1 MQCIISVL
9 GTWSF
14 SFLFAL
20 EMTFSIVKQKEK
32 LKFSTFSVTN
42 ASTIS
47 FSCLD
52 FYLVVKKKLLLIV
65 QIHCWFL
72 LWWKCVPSFC
82 ICMVWLQ
89 FGSMTVAGNINSS
102 RKEHAQC
109 ICVLLI
115 FEEKDF
121 KKFRQNSLEKLDMFN
136 MLLLFSLNKTKR
148 RLIPLAIVGLWHEG
162 NIKSQSKLFS
172 SVETA

>member
-9 GTWSF
+9 GTRSF

-32 LKFSTFSVTN
+32 LKCSTFSVTN

-65 QIHCWFL
+65 QIHCWF
-72 LWWKCVPSFC
+72 
-82 ICMVWLQ
+82 MVK
-89 FGSMTVAGNINSS
+89 V
-102 RKEHAQC
+102 C
-109 ICVLLI
+109 
-115 FEEKDF
+115 
-121 KKFRQNSLEKLDMFN
+121 
-136 MLLLFSLNKTKR
+136 
-148 RLIPLAIVGLWHEG
+148 AIILHLHGMAAVW
-162 NIKSQSKLFS
+162 
-172 SVETA
+172 

>member
-9 GTWSF
+9 GTWSY
-14 SFLFAL
+14 SSLFAL

-32 LKFSTFSVTN
+32 LKFSISSVTH

-52 FYLVVKKKLLLIV
+52 FYLVAKKKLLLIV

-72 LWWKCVPSFC
+72 LWWKSVPSFC
-82 ICMVWLQ
+82 ICMVWLE

-102 RKEHAQC
+102 RKKHAQCFSLC

-115 FEEKDF
+115 FEETDF
-121 KKFRQNSLEKLDMFN
+121 KKNQTEFTGKAGYVHKTKPKGGWS
-136 MLLLFSLNKTKR
+136 LLL
-148 RLIPLAIVGLWHEG
+148 
-162 NIKSQSKLFS
+162 
-172 SVETA
+172 